1 MAPERVYIPEVIEPD
16 EKLPPD
22 LVALR
27 KFAILMDE
35 ALPIPG
41 TSRRVGLDAGLGLIP
56 GIGDII
62 SAILSA
68 WIIAGALRHRV
79 PVPKILRMVFNVALD
94 LVVGEIPIL
103 GDIFDIAF
111 EENVMN
117 MRLLLAHRNRRLPPR
132 SFAQIFAAMG
142 VIVVVLIGVGLLS
155 VAGVVA
161 ALLWLIAQR
170 NA

>member
-1 MAPERVYIPEVIEPD
+1 MAPDPVYIPEVIEPD

-27 KFAILMDE
+27 KFSILLDE
-35 ALPIPG
+35 AIPIPG

-56 GIGDII
+56 GVGDII

-79 PVPKILRMVFNVALD
+79 PVTKILRMVFNVVLD
-94 LVVGEIPIL
+94 LVVGEIPIV

-117 MRLLLAHRNRRLPPR
+117 MRLLLTHRNRRLPPR
-132 SFAQIFAAMG
+132 SFAQIFAVMG
-142 VIVVVLIGVGLLS
+142 VIVVLLIGIGLLS

>member
-1 MAPERVYIPEVIEPD
+1 MAPDKVHIPEVIEPD

-27 KFAILMDE
+27 KFAVLMDE
-35 ALPIPG
+35 AVPIPG

-56 GIGDII
+56 FAGDII
-62 SAILSA
+62 SALMSA

-79 PVPKILRMVFNVALD
+79 PLPKVLRMVFNVALD

-103 GDIFDIAF
+103 GDIFDVAF
-111 EENVMN
+111 EENMMN

-132 SFAQIFAAMG
+132 SLAQIGAVIG
-142 VIVVVLIGVGLLS
+142 VIVLFLILVGIVS
-155 VAGVVA
+155 IVGVVA
-161 ALLWLIAQR
+161 VILWLIAQR

>member
-1 MAPERVYIPEVIEPD
+1 MAPDPVYIPEVIEPD

-27 KFAILMDE
+27 KFSILLDE
-35 ALPIPG
+35 AIPIPG

-56 GIGDII
+56 GVGDII

-79 PVPKILRMVFNVALD
+79 PMTKILRMVFNVALD
-94 LVVGEIPIL
+94 LVVGEIPIV

-132 SFAQIFAAMG
+132 SFAQIFAVMG
-142 VIVVVLIGVGLLS
+142 VIVIALIGIGLLS

>member
-1 MAPERVYIPEVIEPD
+1 MAPDPVYIPEVIEPD

-27 KFAILMDE
+27 KFSILLDE
-35 ALPIPG
+35 AIPIPG

-56 GIGDII
+56 GVGDII
-62 SAILSA
+62 SAMLSA

-79 PVPKILRMVFNVALD
+79 PMRKILRMVFNVVLD
-94 LVVGEIPIL
+94 LVVGEIPIV

-132 SFAQIFAAMG
+132 SFAQIFAVMG
-142 VIVVVLIGVGLLS
+142 VIVIALIGIGLLS

>member
-1 MAPERVYIPEVIEPD
+1 MAPDPVYIPEVIEPD

-27 KFAILMDE
+27 KFSILLDE
-35 ALPIPG
+35 AIPIPG

-56 GIGDII
+56 GVGDII

-79 PVPKILRMVFNVALD
+79 PMRKILRMVFNVVLD
-94 LVVGEIPIL
+94 LVVGEIPIV

-132 SFAQIFAAMG
+132 SFAQIFAVMG
-142 VIVVVLIGVGLLS
+142 VIVIALIGIGLLS

>member
-1 MAPERVYIPEVIEPD
+1 MAPDKVHIPEVIEPD

-35 ALPIPG
+35 AIEIPG
-41 TSRRVGLDAGLGLIP
+41 TGRRVGLDAGLGLIP
-56 GIGDII
+56 VVGDII
-62 SAILSA
+62 SALLSA

-79 PVPKILRMVFNVALD
+79 PLRKVGRMVFNVVLD
-94 LVVGEIPIL
+94 LVVGEIPLL

-111 EENVMN
+111 EENMMN
-117 MRLLLAHRNRRLPPR
+117 MRLLMQYRNRRLPPR
-132 SFAQIFAAMG
+132 SLAQIAGVTG
-142 VIVVVLIGVGLLS
+142 VIVVFLLALGFLS
-155 VAGVVA
+155 IAGVVA
-161 ALLWLIAQR
+161 TILWIVAQR

>member
-1 MAPERVYIPEVIEPD
+1 MAPDKVHIPEVIEPD

-35 ALPIPG
+35 AVEIPG
-41 TSRRVGLDAGLGLIP
+41 TGRRVGLDAGLGLIP
-56 GIGDII
+56 FVGDIV
-62 SAILSA
+62 SALLSA

-79 PVPKILRMVFNVALD
+79 PIGKVARMVFNVVLD

-111 EENVMN
+111 EENMMN
-117 MRLLLAHRNRRLPPR
+117 MRLLMQYRNRRLPPR
-132 SFAQIFAAMG
+132 SLAQIGG
-142 VIVVVLIGVGLLS
+142 VIVVLVVFLIALGFLS
-155 VAGVVA
+155 IAGVVA
-161 ALLWLIAQR
+161 TILWIAAQR

>member
-1 MAPERVYIPEVIEPD
+1 MAPDKVFIPEVIEPD

-35 ALPIPG
+35 AVPIPG
-41 TSRRVGLDAGLGLIP
+41 TGRSIGLDAGLGLIP
-56 GIGDII
+56 VVGDVI
-62 SAILSA
+62 SALMSA

-79 PVPKILRMVFNVALD
+79 PLPKVMRMVFNVLLD
-94 LVVGEIPIL
+94 LVVGEIPLL

-111 EENVMN
+111 EENMMN
-117 MRLLLAHRNRRLPPR
+117 MRLLMQHRNRRLPPR
-132 SFAQIFAAMG
+132 SLAQVGG
-142 VIVVVLIGVGLLS
+142 VISLIVLFLIAVGFLS

-161 ALLWLIAQR
+161 AVLWIIAQR
-170 NA
+170 NL